1 MNTTTKL
8 FTLALSFVLSFGI
21 FFTGNTIATTSV
33 KSNTSAFTDDYRRE
47 RVCIDG
53 VWYEIVYDLNGGIV
67 EVIVITND

>member
-21 FFTGNTIATTSV
+21 FFTGSTFATATS
-33 KSNTSAFTDDYRRE
+33 KNNICKFTDENRRE

-53 VWYEIVYDLNGGIV
+53 IWYIIVYGPDGGIV
-67 EVIVITND
+67 EIIIDNRD